1 MKNRNFVS
9 KPEIGDRVT
18 LGWRNTNAR
27 WLAWWL
33 LILTMVMMV
42 MLIICKSDLSLYARW
57 SGLRQEQ

>member
-18 LGWRNTNAR
+18 LGWKTSAR

-33 LILTMVMMV
+33 LILTMVVMV
-42 MLIICKSDLSLYARW
+42 KLIMCMSY
-57 SGLRQEQ
+57 E

>member
-33 LILTMVMMV
+33 LILTMVVMV
-42 MLIICKSDLSLYARW
+42 KLIMCMSY
-57 SGLRQEQ
+57 E